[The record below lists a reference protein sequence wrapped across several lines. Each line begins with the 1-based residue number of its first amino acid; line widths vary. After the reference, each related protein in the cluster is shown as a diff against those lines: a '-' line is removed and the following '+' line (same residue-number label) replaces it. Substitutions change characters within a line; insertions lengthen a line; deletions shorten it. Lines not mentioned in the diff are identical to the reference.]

1 MEVKI
6 YSTPTC
12 TWCQKAKEWFKKNKV
27 SFQDMDITESD
38 TYRDELIEKSHQMA
52 VPVIDIDGKI
62 FVGFQEKVMEG
73 IFPKEEKKGKK
84 K

>member
-12 TWCQKAKEWFKKNKV
+12 FWCQKAKEWFKKNKV
-27 SFQDMDITESD
+27 SFQDLDITESD

-52 VPVIDIDGKI
+52 VPVIEVDGRI
-62 FVGFQEKVMEG
+62 IIGFKEKVLEEL
-73 IFPKEEKKGKK
+73 FKKEDKKRKK